1 MIGHLGW
8 ITLRPMAERS
18 ECLFCRIVD
27 GDIPAAIVHEGE
39 RVIAFRDV
47 APKAPTHVLIIPR
60 EHHVNVTALGASEP
74 EALLELVAVA
84 DQISHREGHTGAYR
98 LVFNTGAE
106 VGQSVFHVHGHVLA
120 GRDFTWPPG

>member
-1 MIGHLGW
+1 MGHPGW
-8 ITLRPMAERS
+8 ITLRCMSERS

-27 GDIPAAIVHEGE
+27 GDLPATIVHQGE

-60 EHHVNVTALGASEP
+60 EHHLNVTALGANEP
-74 EALLELVAVA
+74 EALIELVAVA
-84 DQISHREGHTGAYR
+84 DRISRDEGHGGAYR